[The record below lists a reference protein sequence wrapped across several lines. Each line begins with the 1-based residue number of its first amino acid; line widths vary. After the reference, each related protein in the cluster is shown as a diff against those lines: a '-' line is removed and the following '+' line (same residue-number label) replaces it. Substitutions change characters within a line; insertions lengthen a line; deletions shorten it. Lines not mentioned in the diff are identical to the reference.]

1 MRAVFRP
8 DPSRLDSEWWTA
20 ARTRLGECPAVA
32 LAVFVEAGPDEH
44 GLAYVPIEDA
54 VAALEW
60 CATIPGWADP
70 SGILPLPLRVDLD
83 ESDAENPPVI

>member
-8 DPSRLDSEWWTA
+8 DPSRLDAEWWNA
-20 ARTRLGECPAVA
+20 ARARISECPSVA
-32 LAVFVEAGPDEH
+32 LAVFVDSGPNEH
-44 GLAYVPIEDA
+44 AVAYVPIGES

-60 CATIPGWADP
+60 CAAVPGWADP

-83 ESDAENPPVI
+83 EHDDPPEI

>member
-8 DPSRLDSEWWTA
+8 DPSRLDAEWWTA
-20 ARTRLGECPAVA
+20 ARARTSECPSVA
-32 LAVFVEAGPDEH
+32 LAVFVDGGPTEH
-44 GLAYVPIEDA
+44 GVAYVPIVDA

-60 CATIPGWADP
+60 CAAIPGWADP

-83 ESDAENPPVI
+83 ETEDPPEI